1 MDHIVC
7 RECNTKLRF
16 SGNTTTGRDHLRAK
30 HNIIATTP
38 ATSQQPTVKSRF
50 TVTPSPPTQEE
61 RTQDCLTMIYTMG
74 LPLSFTEHPGFKM
87 FATKNIPD
95 FIPPSRSTVTR
106 RLQARYQI
114 AVADTKARIAE
125 QPPGYVHACTDG
137 WTSDA
142 NVSFSIL
149 TVGYLTEELQMCND
163 VLSVKEVS
171 GGDGEA
177 IAADLNAALNDF
189 NIIRVE
195 DF

>member
-1 MDHIVC
+1 
-7 RECNTKLRF
+7 
-16 SGNTTTGRDHLRAK
+16 
-30 HNIIATTP
+30 
-38 ATSQQPTVKSRF
+38 
-50 TVTPSPPTQEE
+50 
-61 RTQDCLTMIYTMG
+61 MIYTMG

-189 NIIRVE
+189 NIIDPVVTSDSCRAQLKVNIHMFFTHQNVFHTSE
-195 DF
+195 CFSHIKMFILFF